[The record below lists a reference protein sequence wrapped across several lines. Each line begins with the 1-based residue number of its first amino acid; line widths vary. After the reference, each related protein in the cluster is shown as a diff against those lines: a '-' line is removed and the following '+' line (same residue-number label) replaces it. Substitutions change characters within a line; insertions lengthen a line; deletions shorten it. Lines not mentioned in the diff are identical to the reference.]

1 MFYFKFITMGFY
13 WAQVSE
19 LISKHNTNVTNQS
32 KTDICKQ
39 NESLDIYKKIYGIF
53 VHKIK
58 STED

>member
-1 MFYFKFITMGFY
+1 MGFY

-39 NESLDIYKKIYGIF
+39 NESKKYMAYLYT
-53 VHKIK
+53 K
-58 STED
+58 